1 MKRRLDL
8 FILSIATLVAV
19 FVFGGVYFILYKGI
33 QRVAQRSAYEQARTV
48 ARQTFSDMFQ
58 VMRRGWKRKELME
71 FLKGIE
77 DAHKETGTS
86 VKVYRG
92 DIVKKLFGNIKE
104 PERSSEVKKS
114 FKEKESVIKMEGNVL
129 VYTYPLIAREE
140 CLRCHVN
147 AKKGDI
153 LGVIEVR
160 QNLSIFTASMKRG
173 FLVLALFTLP
183 FPILGAFFVVFVIKG
198 KLQSSLEKLNSAIEE
213 VHKVSDLSRIDVAE
227 LDFGF
232 EELDQIKGSLARLVD
247 RMKNIAVDKDILEF
261 EIRLLE
267 KFIITSEAI
276 TDWKG
281 FLKDILDDVSHLIK
295 FMYFYVIFREAEEEF
310 SVYIFWNF
318 ECAKEQG
325 TPCREVIEKDILEN
339 LKKTDIYVE
348 GASVNFNHE
357 ELDYKILLEECPVDR
372 IRIFSK
378 SLLLEKPL
386 VGGAVGIGV
395 SLDESESDVKKLA
408 IEGLL
413 ATILN
418 IIGSIKAI
426 NKYTEELE
434 YYATR
439 DPLTNLYNQR
449 VFWELLDYEV
459 ERARRHGYRFSL
471 FIVDIDNFKLVND
484 TYGHGFGDEFLRGV
498 AGVLTEIFRK
508 EDIIARYGGD
518 EFTVVVPYA
527 GPTEAEAI
535 AKRLISAFEKFSM
548 PSPDG
553 KAVKVTA
560 SVGIAVFPDHGETSK
575 EIFVLADDMMYRAK
589 KEGKNRY
596 KIVSDEELAEIKE
609 DIAEKSFMILETL
622 EKKSIIP
629 FFQPIMD
636 VRNGKIRAYEVLM
649 RIEHGGKIVPAGEF
663 ISVAENIG
671 VIHRLDY
678 ILIEKA
684 LERVK
689 ERGCQPILF
698 FNLSPKAIILSEF
711 ISNVRNLINTAGYDP
726 ERIVFEITERET
738 VRNLEMLK
746 KFVEALKLEGFKF
759 AVDDFGSGFA
769 SFTYL
774 KMFPIDVVKIEGD
787 FIRSMLTS
795 EIDRAFVESA
805 VSMAKALGIETVA
818 EYVED
823 EDILQ
828 AVKSAGVDLVQG
840 YYVGKPSREVCH
852 ES

>member
-8 FILSIATLVAV
+8 FILSVAALVAI
-19 FVFGGVYFILYKGI
+19 FVFGGVYFVLYKGV
-33 QRVAQRSAYEQARTV
+33 QRVSQESAKEQAKAI

-58 VMRRGWKRKELME
+58 VMRKGWKREDLME
-71 FLKGIE
+71 FLGGIE
-77 DAHKETGTS
+77 KAHIETGTK
-86 VKVYRG
+86 VRVYRG
-92 DIVKKLFGNIKE
+92 DIVKKLFGSIKE
-104 PERSSEVKKS
+104 PEKSSEVKKS
-114 FKEKESVIKMEGNVL
+114 FKERRSVIKMEGGVL
-129 VYTYPLIAREE
+129 IYTYPLTARGE

-147 AKKGDI
+147 AEKGDV

-160 QNLSIFTASMKRG
+160 QNLSAFTSSMKRS
-173 FLVLALFTLP
+173 FLSLALFTLP
-183 FPILGAFFVVFVIKG
+183 FPVLGALLVVFVIKSR
-198 KLQSSLEKLNSAIEE
+198 LQKSLENLNSAIED
-213 VHKVSDLSRIDVAE
+213 VHKVSDLNRINVAE

-232 EELDQIKGSLARLVD
+232 EELEQVKASLAKLVD
-247 RMKNIAVDKDILEF
+247 RMKKIAVDKDILEF

-281 FLKDILDDVSHLIK
+281 FLKDILDEVSQLIK
-295 FMYFYVIFREAEEEF
+295 FMYFYVIFREAEDEF
-310 SVYIFWNF
+310 SVFMFWNF
-318 ECAKEQG
+318 ECTKEQD
-325 TPCREVIEKDILEN
+325 TPCRETIEKDILEN
-339 LKKTDIYVE
+339 LKKTDIYIE
-348 GASVNFNHE
+348 GATVNFNHE
-357 ELDYKILLEECPVDR
+357 ELDYKILIEDCPVDK

-449 VFWELLDYEV
+449 VFWELLEYEV
-459 ERARRHGYRFSL
+459 ERASRHGYRFAL
-471 FIVDIDNFKLVND
+471 FVVDIDNFKLVND
-484 TYGHGFGDEFLRGV
+484 TYGHGFGDEFLMGV
-498 AGVLTEIFRK
+498 AGILTKIFRK

-527 GPTEAEAI
+527 GPAEAEAI
-535 AKRLISAFEKFSM
+535 ARRLISAFESFSM
-548 PSPDG
+548 TSPDR
-553 KAVKVTA
+553 KTVKVTA
-560 SVGIAVFPDHGETSK
+560 SVGVVVFPDHGENTK
-575 EIFVLADDMMYRAK
+575 ELFALADDMMYRAK

-596 KIVSDEELAEIKE
+596 KMVSDEELTEIKE
-609 DIAEKSFMILETL
+609 DIAEKSFMILDAL
-622 EKKSIIP
+622 EKKSVIP
-629 FFQPIMD
+629 FFQPIADTDSGD
-636 VRNGKIRAYEVLM
+636 VVAYEVLM
-649 RIEHGGKIVPAGEF
+649 RIEREGKIIPAGEF
-663 ISVAENIG
+663 ISIAENIG

-678 ILIEKA
+678 ILIEKV
-684 LERVK
+684 LEKVSK
-689 ERGCQPILF
+689 KDCKPTFF

-711 ISNVRNLINTAGYDP
+711 ISNVRKLISSAGYDP
-726 ERIVFEITERET
+726 KKIVFEITERET

-759 AVDDFGSGFA
+759 AIDDFGSGFA

-787 FIRSMLTS
+787 FIRAMVTS

-805 VSMAKALGIETVA
+805 VSMAKALGIKTVA
-818 EYVED
+818 EFVED
-823 EDILQ
+823 EDILR
-828 AVKSAGVDLVQG
+828 AVREVGVDMVQG
-840 YYVGKPSREVCH
+840 YHVGKPSREVCH